1 MNLSDLY
8 QLIGKHYV
16 FHSDAYPAI
25 RNINTKEPFQA
36 FVLNHVL
43 LHAVKQTG
51 KLATIAEAYDHAGNF
66 RQGARELI
74 RESAAK
80 LIVNGIQL
88 AAHFDIDPDELE
100 TAIRDSLK

>member
-8 QLIGKHYV
+8 QLIENHYI
-16 FHSDAYPAI
+16 FNGDAYPAI
-25 RNINTKEPFQA
+25 GKINAKEPFQA

-66 RQGARELI
+66 RPGARTLI

-88 AAHFDIDPDELE
+88 ANHFGVDPAEL
-100 TAIRDSLK
+100 